1 LIDEEAMRVGF
12 FILFLL
18 TMMQPSWARSYVIF
32 NLTEDLPMGFE
43 NEVIRK
49 NYYVNLG
56 KVQGIKKDSLL
67 DVFRIV
73 SIQNPYDN
81 KKRVNYKV
89 KMGQLKVIHSSDD
102 ASIAIVHE
110 YEKEELPIL
119 ELNQFMIGDH
129 VAINVD

>member
-1 LIDEEAMRVGF
+1 MSQAV
-12 FILFLL
+12 
-18 TMMQPSWARSYVIF
+18 SARSYVIF
-32 NLTEDLPMGFE
+32 SMAQDLSMGFE

-56 KVQGIKKDSLL
+56 KNQGIKKDSVL

-89 KMGQLKVIHSSDD
+89 KIGELKVLHSSED
-102 ASIAIVHE
+102 AAIATVKE
-110 YEKEELPIL
+110 YEKEDVPIF

>member
-1 LIDEEAMRVGF
+1 MRVGF

>member
-1 LIDEEAMRVGF
+1 MKLLV
-12 FILFLL
+12 ILLSL
-18 TMMQPSWARSYVIF
+18 TITQIAFARSYVIF
-32 NLTEDLPMGFE
+32 SMAQDLSMGFD

-56 KVQGIKKDSLL
+56 TAQGIKKDSIL
-67 DVFRIV
+67 DVFRII

-89 KMGQLKVIHSSDD
+89 KIGELKVLHSSTD
-102 ASIAIVHE
+102 AAIAAVQS
-110 YEKEELPIL
+110 YEKEDVPIF

>member
-1 LIDEEAMRVGF
+1 MKFIIVFISLLISQNTF
-12 FILFLL
+12 
-18 TMMQPSWARSYVIF
+18 ARSYVIF
-32 NLTEDLPMGFE
+32 SMTQDLPMGIE

-49 NYYVNLG
+49 NYYINMG
-56 KVQGIKKDSLL
+56 TGQGVKKDSIL

-73 SIQNPYDN
+73 SVQNPYDN

-89 KMGQLKVIHSSDD
+89 KIGELKVIHSSDD
-102 ASIAIVHE
+102 AAIAAVSE
-110 YEKEELPIL
+110 YEKEDAPVF